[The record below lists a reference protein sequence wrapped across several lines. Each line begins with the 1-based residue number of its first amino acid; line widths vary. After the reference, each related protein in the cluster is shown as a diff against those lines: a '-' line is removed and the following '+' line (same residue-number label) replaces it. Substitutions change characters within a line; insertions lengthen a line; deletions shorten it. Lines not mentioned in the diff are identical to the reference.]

1 MGVNASAEV
10 AHLRSLRVM
19 EGPHAIDVRT
29 PHLPSTTT
37 TSATTKSAAAAMEE
51 TIALI
56 AKEQLA
62 ATTKSSMLFRLKKPK
77 TRHHHHHHDDPN
89 AVRID
94 DVLDADLL
102 GVCVQ
107 FLDFASLSSCEL
119 VSSHWRALLNNP
131 VIWEQLYC
139 DRWRGGR
146 VLSVPPA
153 DRRALLPHFKSV
165 CRQRVASSHVRMCTR
180 ARTWMRK
187 SGNVFVHND
196 SMELRDFGLGCT
208 ESIRTEHALRPLAS
222 CVIGSAQEFGLV
234 SPIYYFEATVAGCGS
249 VGLASI
255 SSAAERKAYGFGS
268 DNHLGWYPVS
278 YGYHGDDSMFYWNAG
293 RHTRAALGGL
303 HRNFGPRWGDTTPFR
318 VRNANTTTIG
328 CGLLLGDSAQQHQ
341 REVFYTLNGEFVGV
355 APVQLESGR
364 EYAAAVSLH
373 QFGDSVELN
382 FGSTAFT
389 FDVEKFTWRRLQA
402 MRAKQVLEQDGDIA
416 MAANE
421 EAAAA

>member
-1 MGVNASAEV
+1 MGVNASAE
-10 AHLRSLRVM
+10 AARLRSLRVM
-19 EGPHAIDVRT
+19 EGPHASAFAAHA
-29 PHLPSTTT
+29 HLPSATVS
-37 TSATTKSAAAAMEE
+37 TSATVTVKTAAAAMEE

-56 AKEQLA
+56 AQEQLA
-62 ATTKSSMLFRLKKPK
+62 ATKSSSTTKHFSLKKPK
-77 TRHHHHHHDDPN
+77 HSTRFHHQP
-89 AVRID
+89 AGSVRID
-94 DVLDADLL
+94 EVLDADLL
-102 GVCVQ
+102 GVCAR
-107 FLDFASLSSCEL
+107 FLDFASLSACEL
-119 VSSHWRALLNNP
+119 VNSHWRELLSDP

-146 VLSVPPA
+146 VLTLPPA
-153 DRRALLPHFKSV
+153 DRRVLLPHFKNV
-165 CRQRVASSHVRMCTR
+165 CRQRIANSHVRMCTR

-222 CVIGSAQEFGLV
+222 CIDGGDGDGLV
-234 SPIYYFEATVAGCGS
+234 NPICYFEATVAGCGS

-278 YGYHGDDSMFYWNAG
+278 YGYHGDDGMFYWNAG
-293 RHTRAALGGL
+293 RRTPAALGGL
-303 HRNFGPRWGDTTPFR
+303 HRDFGPRWGDTTPFR

-328 CGLLLGDSAQQHQ
+328 CGLLGDNAQ
-341 REVFYTLNGEFVGV
+341 REVFFTLNGEFVGV
-355 APVQLESGR
+355 SPVQLEPGR

-382 FGSTAFT
+382 FGAAAFA
-389 FDVEKFTWRRLQA
+389 FDVEQFAWKKLQA
-402 MRAKQVLEQDGDIA
+402 LREKALLERDG
-416 MAANE
+416 E
-421 EAAAA
+421 